1 MRVDLQSRST
11 GTISFL
17 STCRATVPMLLILMA
32 CLSCSTPPVEMSQ
45 PRYGVVGPLAFLFS
59 DPLTKG
65 DDRQSAHRRLNAQPT
80 FDTMSPKSRRP
91 PKSRRHTDR
100 LRREH
105 LLRAVLRKNQT
116 RQPYL
121 MRKKTNC
128 SKNFWN
134 GGSIRRKSHNEL
146 ACTKILR
153 TSGAIRRTTQATT
166 VNEVGASA
174 NASREV

>member
-80 FDTMSPKSRRP
+80 LRHDEPKIAPSPKVTKAHRPITTGAFAPRRASEKPNP
-91 PKSRRHTDR
+91 PTLSDAEKDQ
-100 LRREH
+100 LFQEF
-105 LLRAVLRKNQT
+105 LEWRKHQT
-116 RQPYL
+116 
-121 MRKKTNC
+121 
-128 SKNFWN
+128 
-134 GGSIRRKSHNEL
+134 
-146 ACTKILR
+146 
-153 TSGAIRRTTQATT
+153 
-166 VNEVGASA
+166 EVP
-174 NASREV
+174 